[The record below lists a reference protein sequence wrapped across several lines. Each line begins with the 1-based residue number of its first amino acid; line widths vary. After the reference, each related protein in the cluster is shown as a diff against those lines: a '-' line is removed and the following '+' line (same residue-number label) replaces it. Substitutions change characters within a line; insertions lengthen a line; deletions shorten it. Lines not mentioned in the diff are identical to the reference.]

1 MSLKSDC
8 RVPDLGRKYSAI
20 QHTRQS
26 ERADMEQTPTWL
38 AAAVL
43 AAGVTTVYNADDWD
57 RAAPQPAA
65 TSPEEATLPR
75 TLN

>member
-1 MSLKSDC
+1 MD
-8 RVPDLGRKYSAI
+8 
-20 QHTRQS
+20 
-26 ERADMEQTPTWL
+26 QTPSWL
-38 AAAVL
+38 DAAVL

-57 RAAPQPAA
+57 RASAPRPAA